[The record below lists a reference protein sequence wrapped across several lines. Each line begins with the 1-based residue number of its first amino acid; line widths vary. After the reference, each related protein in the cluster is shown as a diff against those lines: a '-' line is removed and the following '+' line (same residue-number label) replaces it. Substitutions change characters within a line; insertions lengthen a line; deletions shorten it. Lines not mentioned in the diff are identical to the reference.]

1 MLWPRKRPRIL
12 SRPLCHFPILTTS
25 LPSTAYLPINRMAVS
40 PQLALYALVFLAIC
54 LVGYGRTLWFGKKY
68 RVPVAVC
75 YVLNSGS
82 LIAIILLGVACWETR
97 TWKSF
102 GFLAGAAG
110 LYLWTSVW
118 ENNLKRRQKEEL

>member
-1 MLWPRKRPRIL
+1 MVFTPLIGL
-12 SRPLCHFPILTTS
+12 S
-25 LPSTAYLPINRMAVS
+25 
-40 PQLALYALVFLAIC
+40 ALVFLVLC
-54 LVGYGRTLWFGKKY
+54 LVAYGRTLWFGKKY

-82 LIAIILLGVACWETR
+82 LIGMILLGVACWQTR
-97 TWKSF
+97 TWLSF
-102 GFLAGAAG
+102 GFLTGAAG